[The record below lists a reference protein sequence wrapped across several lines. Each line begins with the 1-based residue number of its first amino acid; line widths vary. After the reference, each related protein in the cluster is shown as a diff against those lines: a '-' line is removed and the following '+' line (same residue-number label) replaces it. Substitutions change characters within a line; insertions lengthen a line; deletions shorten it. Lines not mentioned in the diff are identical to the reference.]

1 MVLDNWRKQA
11 HLFCTNNKSL
21 GSRAPPM
28 NIPFNGLFKLAFGL
42 SQSLDQWVMFI
53 NTRSIP
59 KNAHIPL
66 NRRSSKPSFY
76 IQPTAFFFLQALT
89 EVVLVLHFSS
99 LCKMHSQL
107 RCKMNVSFPTGLR
120 EPQSCWER
128 RELPWSNFISLHKTS
143 KLCGS
148 CNATHATTTAFIYA
162 Q

>member
-76 IQPTAFFFLQALT
+76 IQPTAFFSFRPWLKLCWYFIFLYAKCTPNSDARWMYRSQQDCVSHSPVGNDANCHGAILLACT
-89 EVVLVLHFSS
+89 RHQNCAVAAMRHMQPLLLLF
-99 LCKMHSQL
+99 MHS
-107 RCKMNVSFPTGLR
+107 R
-120 EPQSCWER
+120 
-128 RELPWSNFISLHKTS
+128 
-143 KLCGS
+143 
-148 CNATHATTTAFIYA
+148 
-162 Q
+162 